1 MIKTDPFNIS
11 RGEEKV
17 NLQGELVCQ
26 VHAKVTH
33 CFVLLN
39 GKLEYFLT
47 DELTGES
54 TTLFTTSERGILIGW
69 EVLHAPERF
78 IANVCVKSESAWLL
92 QISKQDF
99 LSGLTTSKL
108 KRLCLQIHS
117 FLEVSFLK
125 QSKLLSQRIKQGAVN
140 LENYFISHDSDLSE
154 RAQLLKRSPFFGE
167 FLEPEIKDLACLME
181 RREYEA
187 HELVYDQNEDTGGI
201 FILIQGE
208 VSIRRL
214 EGDAYLD
221 LRSIST
227 PGYLFG
233 WSSSFDTTDI
243 CRAYTEQ
250 KTSVYF
256 IDKNDLAILTQNTSF
271 GVSFFKMIIWLM
283 SNQLQLAHSRYLQ
296 LREDYNLVSVNHLI
310 DINRPRIPLPSPLHQ
325 VPHLLKDH
333 TTQALAF
340 DTLHHLH
347 HRGTRQER
355 HLASIC
361 LDLLKSEEREI
372 LFLSSLANV
381 YSEVVQGKDEKKE
394 ENRRVCAAKTKQAF
408 EQVLFHIEARE
419 RLPAEPGHIFIYN
432 HLVNH
437 PYYTLSN
444 RFQLTLDSHFLS
456 SLILNDHYNDPGMRV
471 VRYGKGFEYGH
482 QDYYDNLGYINVYS
496 DDSDLKDDESRN
508 RAKEKFYKEANEY
521 LDAGINIIVSPEG
534 TSFASEE
541 SPGPFKM
548 GPFNLAMKADREPYI
563 VPVVFCNFDKRI
575 TENLFYCKV
584 LEPFKISDKKGK
596 DQLLKAF
603 VKAYQQEFAKN
614 VAQVRIDADKL
625 LQKYNDR

>member
-1 MIKTDPFNIS
+1 MNIS
-11 RGEEKV
+11 RGEEVVVSK
-17 NLQGELVCQ
+17 GELVCQ

-33 CFVLLN
+33 CFVLVE
-39 GKLEYFLT
+39 GELEYFLT
-47 DELTGES
+47 DELTEER
-54 TTLFTTSERGILIGW
+54 TTLFTTSERGVLIGW
-69 EVLHAPERF
+69 EVLHAPGRF
-78 IANVCVKSESAWLL
+78 IASVSIKSGSARLL
-92 QISKQDF
+92 QIGAQDF
-99 LSGLTTSKL
+99 FQAQSTSIL

-117 FLEVSFLK
+117 FLGVSFLK
-125 QSKLLSQRIKQGAVN
+125 QSRLLSKRVKQGAVN
-140 LENYFISHDSDLSE
+140 LENYFIAHDSDLSE

-167 FLEPEIKDLACLME
+167 FLETEIKDLAYLLE

-227 PGYLFG
+227 PGYIFG
-233 WSSSFDTTDI
+233 WSSSFDTTSI
-243 CRAYTEQ
+243 SRAYTER

-256 IDKNDLAILTQNTSF
+256 IAKNDLGTLTSDTSF

-340 DTLHHLH
+340 STLHHLH
-347 HRGTRQER
+347 HHGTRQER

-372 LFLSSLANV
+372 VFLSSLANV
-381 YSEVVQGKDEKKE
+381 YSEVVQGMDEKKE
-394 ENRRVCAAKTKQAF
+394 KNRKVCAEKTKQAF
-408 EQVLFHIEARE
+408 EQVLFHIEAKE

-456 SLILNDHYNDPGMRV
+456 SLILNDHYNDPGIRV

-496 DDSDLKDDESRN
+496 DDSDLKDAESRN

-521 LDAGINIIVSPEG
+521 LGAGTNIIVSPEG

-548 GPFNLAMKADREPYI
+548 GPFNLAMNADKEPYI
-563 VPVVFCNFDKRI
+563 VPIVFCNFDKRI

-584 LEPFKISDKKGK
+584 LEPFKISDKKGE
-596 DQLLKAF
+596 DQSLKAF
-603 VKAYQQEFAKN
+603 VKAYQQEFANK
-614 VAQVRIDADKL
+614 VAQARMDAENL
-625 LQKYNDR
+625 LQKYNQR